1 MTTAPRLA
9 DLDPAA
15 TGREAVDRILHRLQR
30 LALPLLPGVDVR
42 VTGGL
47 SPDADARPRF
57 LAPDVAASGLA
68 LTVADL
74 TRYAQ
79 SGDVS
84 DWGDAAG
91 AEDALLSVGEALWS
105 RPIDATAAD
114 GWAVDDLRAALASD
128 DEPADALRL
137 AIGCAVARWV
147 VWRGEPVT
155 TGELAALAGV
165 TPDAVR
171 QAIKRGG
178 LAATT
183 EQRGRATVA
192 LVAADEVR
200 RWLGAR
206 GVPGWREAGE

>member
-1 MTTAPRLA
+1 VRLA

-15 TGREAVDRILHRLQR
+15 VGREAVDRILRRVQR
-30 LALPLLPGVDVR
+30 LALPLSPGVDLR

-47 SPDADARPRF
+47 NPDPAARPLF
-57 LAPDVAASGLA
+57 LAPAHAASGIA

-84 DWGDAAG
+84 DWGSPAG
-91 AEDALLSVGEALWS
+91 AEDALLTIGEALWS

-114 GWAVDDLRAALASD
+114 GWTVDDLRAALASD
-128 DEPADALRL
+128 DEPDDPVRL

-147 VWRGEPVT
+147 VWRGEAIT

-171 QAIKRGG
+171 QAIKRAQ
-178 LAATT
+178 LAATN
-183 EQRGRATVA
+183 EPRGRATVA
-192 LVAADEVR
+192 VYPADEVR

-206 GVPGWREAGE
+206 GAAGWR